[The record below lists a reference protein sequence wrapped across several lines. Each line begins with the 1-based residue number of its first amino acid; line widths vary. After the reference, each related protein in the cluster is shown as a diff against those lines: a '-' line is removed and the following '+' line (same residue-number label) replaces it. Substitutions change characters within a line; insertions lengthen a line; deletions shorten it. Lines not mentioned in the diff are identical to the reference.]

1 MQAAEIRAHHK
12 GHYVTLNWGFLD
24 TLTRSE
30 GQTMNTGV
38 RPHNLLVITACVVF
52 VTLISLNVSAQDRF
66 SIENSADW
74 DNTIIDGSTSLPS
87 ENSSAFAGDTI
98 QLSIEVSNSDT
109 TAGHDEWWFVMELDG
124 QTTPE
129 LTGFLEGSDSTV
141 IVNISFGPL
150 PEGVLNLIFGI
161 DSSGQSE
168 SLTLPVEPNP
178 LNLTA
183 ASSSEIALIGEP
195 AHVGDSL
202 TASILVHNQG
212 QNPESVSLV
221 ISPEGSGPIQGQAIM
236 INPGSSREVSASFTP
251 SSSGSLRIDWKVHSS
266 NGGVAREL
274 NGSTVIEVLEPQS
287 IQLVVDSMEWN
298 LEDGLSSELSLY
310 LSEGRAREVEI
321 EVAIIDQTI
330 ESNLQFFLITMDPG
344 RRQLNLD
351 LGNPSADA
359 LIIRVNTVTWTA
371 EEEIEIQTTLTPPI
385 LDLVVTSEGVSTAP
399 EVGESVKIPFS
410 LTNNGNTPTL
420 AGEVRVVRNSD
431 NMILDTIPTSSI
443 NPSESFSD
451 EFTIEQWPDS
461 KVVDVHIIWVTS
473 GLTESLLLEI
483 ETFSDNNAEAELPF
497 DLVAAIYGTVT
508 GLVLVMFI
516 LVLYRTVSESVED
529 TGKSR
534 FNRLR
539 EARGEKKKS
548 AAVEKREIP
557 CPECDQRLHI
567 PNSHSGAVK
576 CPACTARFMVES
588 IESKDEDKI
597 LQEEIIETQTD
608 SPSTP
613 TPQEISARSMDD
625 LLSCPSC
632 DQTLKIPISRR
643 PVKARCP
650 ACRSEF
656 LAEVGE
662 P

>member
-1 MQAAEIRAHHK
+1 
-12 GHYVTLNWGFLD
+12 
-24 TLTRSE
+24 
-30 GQTMNTGV
+30 MNTGV
-38 RPHNLLVITACVVF
+38 RPHNLFVITACVVF

-87 ENSSAFAGDTI
+87 ENSSAFAGDRI

-195 AHVGDSL
+195 AHIGDSL

-420 AGEVRVVRNSD
+420 AGEVRVVRNTD
-431 NMILDTIPTSSI
+431 NMILDKIPTTSI
-443 NPSESFSD
+443 NPSGSFNS

-576 CPACTARFMVES
+576 CPACTARFVVES
-588 IESKDEDKI
+588 IESEDDDKI
-597 LQEEIIETQTD
+597 SEEENIETQTD
-608 SPSTP
+608 SLPPP
-613 TPQEISARSMDD
+613 TLQEISARSVDD